1 MMQILKLT
9 LLAIPTFFI
18 IDMLWLV
25 VIARSFYQQQI
36 GTLLKTN
43 VNWWAAG
50 LFYIIFLVGMMIF
63 VVQPALEKQSLQH
76 ACAMGALF
84 GLVTYATYDLTN
96 LSVMKNWPVTITI
109 VDIIWGTVLAMLVS
123 GVTYSLAQKLGF

>member
-25 VIARSFYQQQI
+25 VIARSFYKAQI
-36 GTLLKTN
+36 GMLLKTN

-50 LFYIIFLVGMMIF
+50 LFYLIFLIGLAVF
-63 VVQPALEKQSLQH
+63 VVQPALTKQSFAY
-76 ACAMGALF
+76 ACGMGALF

-96 LSVMKNWPVTITI
+96 LSVMKHWPLTITI
-109 VDIIWGTVLAMLVS
+109 VDICWGVVLATIVS
-123 GVTYSLAQKLGF
+123 GVTYTVAVRLGL